1 MERAVERLLFS
12 SRWLLTVFYV
22 GLIWVVIALIAKFVL
37 KLADLTIHV
46 VTMEISDLIIA
57 VLKLLDI
64 TLVGNLVVI
73 MMLAGYENF
82 VSSIDHAQDAHRP
95 SWMGKVGFGDLKI
108 KLITSIVAI
117 SAIQLLE
124 ATMNISAVAKSDL
137 AWMMGAYGLFVL
149 SGVLL
154 AAMNLLSHAAA
165 EGHDAAGSPAD
176 VAHGRGDSDP
186 A

>member
-1 MERAVERLLFS
+1 MERLLFS
-12 SRWLLTVFYV
+12 SRKLLAVFYL
-22 GLIWVVIALIAKFVL
+22 GLIWVLVVLLVKFGL
-37 KLADLTIHV
+37 KLADLTMRV
-46 VTMEISDLIIA
+46 FAMDVSELIIA

-82 VSSIDHAQDAHRP
+82 VSSIDHAPDAHRP

-124 ATMNISAVAKSDL
+124 ATMNIQGIAKSDL
-137 AWMMGAYGLFVL
+137 AWMMGAYGLFVV

-154 AAMNLLSHAAA
+154 AAMNLLSYKESAGHGAADYG
-165 EGHDAAGSPAD
+165 EGTAGQ
-176 VAHGRGDSDP
+176 GDTRP
-186 A
+186 T